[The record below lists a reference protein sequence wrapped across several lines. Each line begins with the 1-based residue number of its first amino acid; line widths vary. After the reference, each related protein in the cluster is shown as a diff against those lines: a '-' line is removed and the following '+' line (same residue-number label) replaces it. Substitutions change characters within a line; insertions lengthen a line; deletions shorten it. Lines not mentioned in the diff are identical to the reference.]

1 MQGILTHQ
9 VHVVIG
15 SCFINDGALTHFNN
29 ALAEVLE

>member
-1 MQGILTHQ
+1 MTHQ

-15 SCFINDGALTHFNN
+15 SRFINDGALIHFNS